1 MNTTV
6 TESARA
12 KSPETL
18 TAENTLLLAGGCFS
32 LAFAVFQIS
41 AVFWPPNAIR
51 YFGGAAELSQ
61 TRPVIYALLCIV
73 VAAIVA
79 VLGLYALSG
88 AGKIRRLPLLRTAIT
103 AMTVIY
109 VLRGLLL
116 ILQMPEVIKNPTLM
130 RFALFS
136 GISLC
141 VGVVHLGGLIKLF
154 RRGRPGEGSRGMYR

>member
-1 MNTTV
+1 MNTTG
-6 TESARA
+6 TGSARA
-12 KSPETL
+12 MRPETL
-18 TAENTLLLAGGCFS
+18 TEKNTLLLVGGYFS
-32 LAFAVFQIS
+32 LAFAVFQVS
-41 AVFWPPNAIR
+41 AVFWPPNAIK
-51 YFGGAAELSQ
+51 YLGGPAELSQ

-88 AGKIRRLPLLRTAIT
+88 AGRIVRLPLLRTVIT
-103 AMTVIY
+103 VMTAIY

-116 ILQMPEVIKNPTLM
+116 IPQMPVVIANPGLM

-141 VGVVHLGGLIKLF
+141 VGFVHLGGLIKLF
-154 RRGRPGEGSRGMYR
+154 RHGRSGEAASKS